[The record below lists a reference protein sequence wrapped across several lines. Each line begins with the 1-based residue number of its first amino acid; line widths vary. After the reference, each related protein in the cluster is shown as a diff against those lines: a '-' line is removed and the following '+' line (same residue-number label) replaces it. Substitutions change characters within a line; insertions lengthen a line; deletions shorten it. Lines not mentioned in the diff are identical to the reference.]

1 MSLNVS
7 AEVEARILANAQQAG
22 VSIED
27 YLEQVLGESEEV
39 AADVR
44 RLETSRRSL
53 SLEEIQGKISRG
65 LAQLDCGEY
74 TSGEEFMADLYSG
87 LDEGKR
93 GPGGAGTSSLWRRS
107 KTCARFAIISQRKVV
122 PETRAT

>member
-27 YLEQVLGESEEV
+27 YLDQVLGESEEV
-39 AADVR
+39 AAVVR
-44 RLETSRRSL
+44 RSEASQQSL

-65 LAQLDCGEY
+65 LAQLDRGEH
-74 TSGEEFMADLYSG
+74 TNGEEFMTDLLTG

-93 GPGGAGTSSLWRRS
+93 GAG
-107 KTCARFAIISQRKVV
+107 
-122 PETRAT
+122 